1 MADTAN
7 ETTAPAQKTRGI
19 PKTQIGIVTS
29 NKMTKTVVVQV
40 ERLVR
45 HPKYKKYI
53 KRLEKFKAHDERQE
67 CQIGDKVMVVETR
80 PLSREKH
87 WRVEQIIERAV

>member
-1 MADTAN
+1 MADQAN
-7 ETTAPAQKTRGI
+7 ETTAPAQTRGI

-29 NKMTKTVVVQV
+29 NKMQKTVVVQT

-45 HPKYKKYI
+45 HAKYKKYV

-67 CQIGDKVMVVETR
+67 CQIGDKVLVVETR
-80 PLSREKH
+80 PLSRDKR
-87 WRVEQIIERAV
+87 WRVEQILERAV